1 MILVCVHEH
10 PLPNDSGQYMNF
22 VALLGSYGY
31 APRLS
36 RCLLALTALFFVVCG
51 TAFLPQHALATTAS
65 KKPIAQAA
73 LAVGDVHRITSTGQQ
88 QALKNSAPIFEG
100 DRLVTGPDGMVILV
114 FIDQA
119 RVSVRADSEL
129 VLTRYQVGSAGNSSK
144 GGHSQPDS
152 VAIQIDLIR
161 GAMRQI
167 SGEALKAQ
175 PGRYRL
181 NTPVASI
188 GVRGTDF
195 LAKTSSQAVET
206 FIQEGSI
213 VLLPLNNGC
222 GLASDTRSCRV
233 IDTLMASD
241 AMRYLRMTVGG
252 EVERRGVGVQELEQV
267 FGIRLSRRL
276 HNDKLEPSNGSAA
289 NASLTAPETVPASDA
304 PSADSET
311 SVKTAAAPSPN
322 APSAMAATL
331 PNPSQSPS
339 VGRAEA
345 PLDAER
351 MAAEASIR
359 NLIESIP
366 VTPAEPSSPAASAEP
381 PSLPAEFAALP
392 TQMVWG
398 RFSFSPNL
406 PVSLPLPYAEASV
419 GRNVTVGDLFRY
431 TLWRGGEEGLNS
443 ELRGRVDFKV
453 SAIEAYLEPISGPAS
468 PAVVHAAKLGIDFD
482 AARFESSFRVSHPTT
497 GQQAINAAGS
507 LRSDGLFSDV
517 TTGQRVAG
525 AVNSDGQEA
534 GVFFSKDVSEGSL
547 RGLSLWR
554 AGQ

>member
-1 MILVCVHEH
+1 
-10 PLPNDSGQYMNF
+10 MNF
-22 VALLGSYGY
+22 AAPLGSYGY
-31 APRLS
+31 VPQFSLR
-36 RCLLALTALFFVVCG
+36 LLALLALFFVWG
-51 TAFLPQHALATTAS
+51 AAFLPQHALATTAS

-73 LAVGDVHRITSTGQQ
+73 LAVGDVHRITSTGQR

-144 GGHSQPDS
+144 GDHSQPDS

-161 GAMRQI
+161 GAIRQI

-222 GLASDTRSCRV
+222 GLASDTGSCRV

-276 HNDKLEPSNGSAA
+276 QGDKPEPSNGSAA
-289 NASLTAPETVPASDA
+289 TASVTVPETTLVPDA
-304 PSADSET
+304 PSAEQQLSA
-311 SVKTAAAPSPN
+311 KTATAPG
-322 APSAMAATL
+322 PSESSAKAATL
-331 PNPSQSPS
+331 PSTAQSP
-339 VGRAEA
+339 VMRAEA
-345 PLDAER
+345 PLNAER
-351 MAAEASIR
+351 LAAEVSIR
-359 NLIESIP
+359 NFIESIP
-366 VTPAEPSSPAASAEP
+366 ADASQPVNPVVPAEPPTLSSQPVDPVVPAEPS
-381 PSLPAEFAALP
+381 SLPAEFAPLP
-392 TQMVWG
+392 TQLVWG
-398 RFSFSPNL
+398 RFSFSPAL
-406 PVSLPLPYAEASV
+406 PVSLPLPFAEASA
-419 GRNVTVGDLFRY
+419 GRNVTVGDFAGY
-431 TLWRGGEEGLNS
+431 ALWREGEELLS
-443 ELRGRVDFKV
+443 PQLRGRVNFQV
-453 SAIEAYLEPISGPAS
+453 SAIEAYFEPTSGPAS
-468 PAVVHAAKLGIDFD
+468 PAVVNAAKLGIDFD
-482 AARFESSFRVSHPTT
+482 AARFESSFRVGHPTT
-497 GQQAINAAGS
+497 GQQAIDATGS
-507 LRSDGLFSDV
+507 LRPNGLF
-517 TTGQRVAG
+517 
-525 AVNSDGQEA
+525 
-534 GVFFSKDVSEGSL
+534 
-547 RGLSLWR
+547 
-554 AGQ
+554 